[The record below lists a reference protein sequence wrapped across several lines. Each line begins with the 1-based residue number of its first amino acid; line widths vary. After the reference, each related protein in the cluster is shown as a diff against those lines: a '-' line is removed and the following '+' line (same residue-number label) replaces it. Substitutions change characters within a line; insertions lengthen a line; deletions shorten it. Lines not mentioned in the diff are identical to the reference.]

1 MDRQSVA
8 GLAGDVV
15 RRVVVTALA
24 ATGDPGA
31 RLMQPSAR
39 RDPYPSYDRIRAA
52 GPFARSRMGWY
63 TARHDVV
70 SAVLRSPAFSH
81 DFSVDPRFQT
91 AGMQHRRADE
101 LVDPVGPDSM
111 LGVDPPDHTR
121 LRRLVSAGFTP
132 RSVQALRPRVEE
144 IAHDLLRD
152 LDGPVVDVVPRY
164 SGVLP
169 VLVICEV
176 LGVPARDRERFT
188 HWGDLLAVTLD
199 ATASSRAQR
208 AGQDALADLQAYF
221 EDLFAERRRAPGDD
235 LVSRLLAVEEDGE
248 VLTARELMATCLLL
262 LAAGFETT
270 VNLLGNG
277 TKALLAHP
285 DQVALLR
292 AEPERL
298 PDAVE
303 EVLRYD
309 APVQLTAR
317 LAARDAEVAG
327 VTVPRGA
334 AVITL
339 LGGANRDPEVF
350 ERPGEFD
357 VTRPN
362 ARQHLAF
369 AVGVHHCLGAALARL
384 EGEVGFAA
392 LLDAFPDLSPAGRSV
407 QRKTFVLRGP
417 SSVPVRGPAVPVA

>member
-1 MDRQSVA
+1 VEVAAQGPGALGPAAPRRGTHGAMDASGGLVEAQAVVA
-8 GLAGDVV
+8 GLTGDVV
-15 RRVVVTALA
+15 RRAVVAALA
-24 ATGDPGA
+24 AGGDPAA
-31 RLMQPSAR
+31 RLMLPAAR

-91 AGMQHRRADE
+91 RGMQHRRAED

-111 LGVDPPDHTR
+111 LGTDPPDHTR
-121 LRRLVSAGFTP
+121 LRRLVAAGFTP

-164 SGVLP
+164 AGVLP

-188 HWGDLLAVTLD
+188 AWGDTFAVTLD
-199 ATASSRAQR
+199 GTASSLAQR
-208 AGQDALADLQAYF
+208 RGQRALRGLMAYF
-221 EDLFAERRRAPGDD
+221 DDLFAERRAAPGDD
-235 LVSRLLAVEEDGE
+235 LVSRLLAVEEDGDQ
-248 VLTARELMATCLLL
+248 LTYRELLATCLLL

-277 TKALLAHP
+277 AKALLAHP
-285 DQVALLR
+285 EQSALLR
-292 AEPERL
+292 EEPARL

-303 EVLRYD
+303 E
-309 APVQLTAR
+309 
-317 LAARDAEVAG
+317 
-327 VTVPRGA
+327 
-334 AVITL
+334 
-339 LGGANRDPEVF
+339 
-350 ERPGEFD
+350 
-357 VTRPN
+357 
-362 ARQHLAF
+362 
-369 AVGVHHCLGAALARL
+369 LARL
-384 EGEVGFAA
+384 EGG
-392 LLDAFPDLSPAGRSV
+392 GRSRGAAGGLPRPV
-407 QRKTFVLRGP
+407 PGRTARPAQDLRAARPGVGAGARVAGPVGLTSRRERARQRGP
-417 SSVPVRGPAVPVA
+417 RSSPGCTSVVGQSRRSPGLRSQSWNVSVVWR

>member
-1 MDRQSVA
+1 MTERM
-8 GLAGDVV
+8 V
-15 RRVVVTALA
+15 RMNMVEL
-24 ATGDPGA
+24 
-31 RLMQPSAR
+31 
-39 RDPYPSYDRIRAA
+39 
-52 GPFARSRMGWY
+52 
-63 TARHDVV
+63 
-70 SAVLRSPAFSH
+70 
-81 DFSVDPRFQT
+81 PRFSGLDQ
-91 AGMQHRRADE
+91 
-101 LVDPVGPDSM
+101 
-111 LGVDPPDHTR
+111 
-121 LRRLVSAGFTP
+121 
-132 RSVQALRPRVEE
+132 QALRE
-144 IAHDLLRD
+144 LR
-152 LDGPVVDVVPRY
+152 
-164 SGVLP
+164 
-169 VLVICEV
+169 
-176 LGVPARDRERFT
+176 T
-188 HWGDLLAVTLD
+188 W
-199 ATASSRAQR
+199 
-208 AGQDALADLQAYF
+208 F
-221 EDLFAERRRAPGDD
+221 EGFFAERRRSPGDD
-235 LVSRLLAVEEDGE
+235 LVSRLLAVTEDGD
-248 VLTARELMATCLLL
+248 VLTPRELMATCLLL

-285 DQVALLR
+285 EQVALLR
-292 AEPERL
+292 DEPERL

-303 EVLRYD
+303 EMLRYD